1 MEAALL
7 VGELLCGA
15 QMGLEGFE
23 MLSNRSRWSL
33 GARRAEEPELL
44 VQDLELSYRGSVMGR
59 HVDQA
64 RPVF

>member
-44 VQDLELSYRGSVMGR
+44 VQDLELSIIG
-59 HVDQA
+59 A
-64 RPVF
+64 A